1 MLEMRHDVQDEKA
14 TPVPKTAVMP
24 QVQKCQKQCDSDDDS
39 VGSPLKGIYEVEKL
53 LDMRET
59 ADGERQFLIKWKA
72 WGPSWNNWEPEEN
85 ILDRRLLRKFNQKK
99 KRPVEVASSQD
110 VDDFA
115 MHSKRRCAKQAAVKA
130 RIAARNEGEEGEGD

>member
-1 MLEMRHDVQDEKA
+1 MSGGSSAGLFPERPSDVPVGLVQPSAQTLLLEMRHDVQDEKA

-59 ADGERQFLIKWKA
+59 ADGKRQFLIKW
-72 WGPSWNNWEPEEN
+72 GPSWREHP
-85 ILDRRLLRKFNQKK
+85 
-99 KRPVEVASSQD
+99 
-110 VDDFA
+110 
-115 MHSKRRCAKQAAVKA
+115 
-130 RIAARNEGEEGEGD
+130 